1 MLLVVSFRMRRSDWS
16 LQLLKGLVVSQRL
29 KRIVTLRSL
38 PPRWLPEIRR
48 RAAQSAG
55 GSPRAVDS
63 AGSGQKKAYM
73 ATTFRMMKSLLVV
86 DEGHNLDLTR
96 LGPSKALTVIGPA
109 TTTSIFTS
117 LPTTTTTT
125 SMPEL
130 VWILVCYLGNGP
142 SLGIA

>member
-1 MLLVVSFRMRRSDWS
+1 MLLVVSLRMRRSDWS

-38 PPRWLPEIRR
+38 PPRRLPEIRR

-63 AGSGQKKAYM
+63 AGSGHNKAYM

-96 LGPSKALTVIGPA
+96 LGPSKALTVSGLGVV
-109 TTTSIFTS
+109 TSPRKRWAPLI
-117 LPTTTTTT
+117 
-125 SMPEL
+125 
-130 VWILVCYLGNGP
+130 
-142 SLGIA
+142 